1 MNPSLKVDK
10 RPRPFVSK
18 LFGKYGIVYRP
29 LRVDNGVEIVEVFVE
44 SPLDDMKGVWVE
56 LISGTIIEN
65 RGYDETE
72 LLDILG
78 ILNDLRDLIYVDARD
93 AVAGVGKRK
102 HGWGLG
108 VVFAVAWVVLL
119 LKMLHRVFDE
129 H

>member
-1 MNPSLKVDK
+1 MMGADK

-18 LFGKYGIVYRP
+18 LFGRYEIVYRP

-44 SPLDDMKGVWVE
+44 SPLDDMKGVWIE
-56 LISGTIIEN
+56 LISDTVIKN
-65 RGYDETE
+65 SGYDDAE
-72 LLDILG
+72 LNEILD

-119 LKMLHRVFDE
+119 LKMLHRVYDY